1 MRCFKIQQNQCS
13 FKFPRA
19 FFPGIR
25 EAVLKA
31 HQSAVPSL
39 RSTRTVIFYAA
50 MEIHK
55 ERAMCISPAVDWAD
69 IAVVN
74 GSASSRGRSQSVG
87 TPPYSSADSH
97 MLRVYIQA
105 GTAVS

>member
-1 MRCFKIQQNQCS
+1 MRCIQICKINVSLNSQE
-13 FKFPRA
+13 R

-25 EAVLKA
+25 EAVLET

-39 RSTRTVIFYAA
+39 RSTRTVIFCAA
-50 MEIHK
+50 MGSHK
-55 ERAMCISPAVDWAD
+55 QRAVCISPASDWAD

-74 GSASSRGRSQSVG
+74 GSASSRGRSLSVG

-97 MLRVYIQA
+97 MLN
-105 GTAVS
+105 GTS